1 MGVVVG
7 VVVFG
12 LLIWFTYGRR
22 FRVMLTK
29 RYRWPQAEVPD
40 IAEFTRGP
48 SSTLDKVARLDAQG
62 RPGPEDLSK

>member
-22 FRVMLTK
+22 FRVMLRK
-29 RYRWPQAEVPD
+29 RYRWPRPEVPD
-40 IAEFTRGP
+40 IAEFAKGP
-48 SSTLDKVARLDAQG
+48 SSTVDKVARLDAQDGPG
-62 RPGPEDLSK
+62 REDLSG